1 MKESYGE
8 GLASRAGSESCG
20 HGRKA
25 GYEAYDH
32 HVPFGRESVI
42 RVRETVQSIDKIT
55 NLRSSKVARARFN
68 KSLDNATGEYTHWL
82 VSEDSPAEG
91 LMTWHGGC

>member
-55 NLRSSKVARARFN
+55 NLRSSKVARARVN
-68 KSLDNATGEYTHWL
+68 KSGQCDGGNILI
-82 VSEDSPAEG
+82 G
-91 LMTWHGGC
+91 LYRRILRRRG